1 MKLTKIIAL
10 AMALI
15 SVITVFTGCNQNKN
29 PEESTPV
36 VTPPIMNTYAA
47 KAHLSIV
54 NVDGKVVYSTE
65 EEDEEMYEYTSA
77 WYEPT
82 VLAFLEDYCY
92 MNDKKIEYKADKSN
106 ILKSIS
112 IITKKGKVDYK
123 ADSKIDISE
132 TVSKNTFW
140 ICLINGKEITG
151 QLDETLI
158 QDGDSVVLRLT
169 YEGQDI
175 SETTRPSYVETE
187 PTPEA

>member
-1 MKLTKIIAL
+1 MKLKKIIAL

-15 SVITVFTGCNQNKN
+15 SVMAIFTGCKQNKT
-29 PEESTPV
+29 PEETTPV
-36 VTPPIMNTYAA
+36 ATPPIMNTYAA

-77 WYEPT
+77 RYEPT
-82 VLAFLEDYCY
+82 VLAFLEDYCD
-92 MNDKKIEYKADKSN
+92 MNDKKT
-106 ILKSIS
+106 IS

-123 ADSKIDISE
+123 ADVEYNVNE
-132 TVSKNTFW
+132 TTKKNTFW
-140 ICLINGKEITG
+140 ICLINGKEIAG

-158 QDGDSVVLRLT
+158 QDGDNVVLRLT

-175 SETTRPSYVETE
+175 SETKRPEYVETE